1 MANID
6 THASGQE
13 QPTPADHALARRI
26 AERVRRLGAPQPW
39 TNGFLDGEVRAV
51 ADRLLAEIQDLDDAA
66 QALEERACRANTL
79 VAALDAEQAGWAATE
94 DGVVAVSAAVAE
106 LRALGVTVVVTSGD
120 SRPRKA
126 GMTLGLAW

>member
-6 THASGQE
+6 THASWQE
-13 QPTPADHALARRI
+13 QPASADQDLARRI
-26 AERVRRLGAPQPW
+26 AERVHRLGTPQPW
-39 TNGFLDGEVRAV
+39 TNGYLNGEVRAA

-66 QALEERACRANTL
+66 QALEERAYRADTL

-94 DGVVAVSAAVAE
+94 QGVEAVAAAVAE
-106 LRALGVTVVVTSGD
+106 LRRLGVTVVVTSGD

-126 GMTLGLAW
+126 GMMLGLAW